1 MYNSNYIH
9 IYKRERTSD
18 SARSATATQCVEQ
31 LYRSPA
37 SPRFPADIPRRRPR
51 MKLVTAHHR
60 RAKYSANGNSAHK
73 NSTTLKEQQRQG
85 PSCVDFELASNHAR
99 SHLAG
104 CAAKTMAR
112 THDMQEFQDPATNE
126 VFGLLHD
133 QRLTRS
139 FDKGETLQSTTCG
152 SMDSCAKMQ
161 EVMPSLNCDSDET
174 PHSVANQA
182 SKSDS
187 ATQRSTPRT
196 GTPQRNSTRPPRT
209 YSAEKKIY
217 ACRSLEAQRPT
228 HPRSTPARKMRA
240 TYRSWT
246 PHNRTW
252 RTRMALPRPY
262 RMRNIFLQHRLYIFL
277 PSRMLTGEDLKQP
290 GISATATTTAF
301 AGTNER
307 SVLAPSPPGPPHP

>member
-1 MYNSNYIH
+1 MTTLPKTNTFSGLSLTLQTKPLPHILAVQSTSQTAIDTMIQLSTHSSVDMYNSNNTH

-112 THDMQEFQDPATNE
+112 THDMQEFQDPDTNE
-126 VFGLLHD
+126 VFGHLHD

-152 SMDSCAKMQ
+152 SMDSCAKKQ
-161 EVMPSLNCDSDET
+161 EVMPSLNCDSDER
-174 PHSVANQA
+174 PHSVAKQA
-182 SKSDS
+182 SKSD
-187 ATQRSTPRT
+187 
-196 GTPQRNSTRPPRT
+196 
-209 YSAEKKIY
+209 E
-217 ACRSLEAQRPT
+217 T
-228 HPRSTPARKMRA
+228 HLIRLTLS
-240 TYRSWT
+240 
-246 PHNRTW
+246 
-252 RTRMALPRPY
+252 
-262 RMRNIFLQHRLYIFL
+262 IF
-277 PSRMLTGEDLKQP
+277 
-290 GISATATTTAF
+290 
-301 AGTNER
+301 
-307 SVLAPSPPGPPHP
+307 